1 VQPAAQNSAKL
12 FAMMPSAAEEYREQ
26 ISMGL
31 DGKPREAQKAPH
43 TLRKMIPENVQLVPN
58 GKELWAEYKLDPAGL
73 ARRDR
78 LVAGGGFVRFRM
90 ANLRAVA

>member
-1 VQPAAQNSAKL
+1 MQPAAQNSAKL
-12 FAMMPSAAEEYREQ
+12 FAMMPSAAEEYREH

-31 DGKPREAQKAPH
+31 DGNPREAHKARH

-78 LVAGGGFVRFRM
+78 LVAGGGFVRSHS
-90 ANLRAVA
+90 ASLQAVA